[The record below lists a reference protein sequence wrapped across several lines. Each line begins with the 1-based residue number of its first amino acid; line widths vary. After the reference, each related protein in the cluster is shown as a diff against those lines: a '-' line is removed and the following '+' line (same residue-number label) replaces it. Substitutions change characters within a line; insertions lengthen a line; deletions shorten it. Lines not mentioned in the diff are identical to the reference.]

1 MYQSMTTRLGQRLRV
16 TAGLAAAVVLLGAC
30 ATTPPSP
37 PTAALNAAREAISSA
52 EQSDAR
58 QYASAELDE
67 ANQKLLLAD
76 RAVSNASMGEAERFA
91 QQSKVAAELAS
102 ARTESAKAEEINRE
116 MRRSADALNEEMQR
130 QGDRR

>member
-1 MYQSMTTRLGQRLRV
+1 
-16 TAGLAAAVVLLGAC
+16 
-30 ATTPPSP
+30 
-37 PTAALNAAREAISSA
+37 LNAAREAISSA

-76 RAVSNASMGEAERFA
+76 RAVSTGSMSEADRFA

-130 QGDRR
+130 QGDRQ